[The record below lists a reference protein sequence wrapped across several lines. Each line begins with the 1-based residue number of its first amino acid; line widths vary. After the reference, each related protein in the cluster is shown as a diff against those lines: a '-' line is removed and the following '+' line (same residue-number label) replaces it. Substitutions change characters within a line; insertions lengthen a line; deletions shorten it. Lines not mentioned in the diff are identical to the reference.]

1 MNGAVERA
9 FEMARSG
16 RFPDVGKLES
26 ALSREGYSGAREHL
40 AGAHIRKQ
48 LAALI
53 KESRSDG

>member
-1 MNGAVERA
+1 MNGAIERA

-16 RFPDVGKLES
+16 RFPDVGKLET
-26 ALSREGYSGAREHL
+26 ALSREGYTGAREHL

-53 KESRSDG
+53 KKARPGG